1 MLTRSAKWLLVVSS
15 AVCIGLL
22 LLALG
27 SSAQAGLI
35 GSYAADS
42 HTLHLYHLNESANNV
57 EDHGYADGSD
67 IDMQVNGAAFGATA
81 HSGFGTSIDMGSGTN
96 VIRAVSQP
104 VSQSQLQGSDGA
116 FTYEAL
122 VKVGSITADESQA
135 LVSLSK
141 GETDANQSFQF
152 RISAGKLQF
161 IQVEP
166 SLKVVEAAIPTTGA
180 NAFAGDNWYH
190 VAAAYNGQ
198 EGVSGNTSLYWT
210 KVTGEATAA
219 SLLGSGTLDND
230 VSASS
235 QHFLAIGNRISNTGE
250 DNLRGLIDE
259 VRISD
264 IARGAGDFMFSIPE
278 PNMIVLIGL
287 GAIGLLAY
295 AWRKRR

>member
-15 AVCIGLL
+15 VACVGLL
-22 LLALG
+22 LLAAA
-27 SSAQAGLI
+27 SPARAGLL
-35 GSYAADS
+35 GPYTADS

-57 EDHGYADGSD
+57 EDYGYTDGND
-67 IDMQVNGAAFGATA
+67 VDMLVSSAGFGATA
-81 HSGFGTSIDMGSGTN
+81 YSGFGTSIDMGSGTN
-96 VIRAVSQP
+96 VIKAVSQP
-104 VSQSQLQGSDGA
+104 VSQSQLQGSNGA

-122 VKVGSITADESQA
+122 VKVGSITQDESQA
-135 LVSLSK
+135 ICALSDPS
-141 GETDANQSFQF
+141 GNQSFQF

-166 SLKVVEAAIPTTGA
+166 SLQFVEAAIPTTGS
-180 NAFAGDNWYH
+180 NAFSGDNWYH
-190 VAAAYNGQ
+190 VAVAYSGQ
-198 EGVSGNTSLYWT
+198 EGVSGNASLYWT
-210 KVTGEATAA
+210 KVTSAATSA
-219 SLLGSGTLDND
+219 SLLSSGTLDND
-230 VSASS
+230 VLASS
-235 QHFLAIGNRISNTGE
+235 QHPFAIGNRDGGPGE

-264 IARGAGDFMFSIPE
+264 IARGAGDFMFSTPE